1 MARDVRMSMSA
12 HVTTMRRQERHQ
24 DEQQKN
30 YRKNPKK
37 TQQPVTCPYVTKTD
51 SNAVINQPES

>member
-24 DEQQKN
+24 DETAEEL
-30 YRKNPKK
+30 PDFLKK
-37 TQQPVTCPYVTKTD
+37 LIIHSTRELKARNNVGIHDT
-51 SNAVINQPES
+51 